1 MKTISRF
8 LSLCAFAASLVAVNP
23 AAAQQAVPTAPPPPP
38 DASPF
43 NVVMHID
50 FVPRRAPEGLIAL
63 HQYELDS
70 RKDDG
75 NARVEVLQELAQ
87 PNHFI
92 VEEVWRNRA
101 AFDAHLGAPHTRSFR
116 DAIQG
121 LIGSPFDVRLTRLA
135 PATYG

>member
-1 MKTISRF
+1 
-8 LSLCAFAASLVAVNP
+8 
-23 AAAQQAVPTAPPPPP
+23 
-38 DASPF
+38 
-43 NVVMHID
+43 VVMHID